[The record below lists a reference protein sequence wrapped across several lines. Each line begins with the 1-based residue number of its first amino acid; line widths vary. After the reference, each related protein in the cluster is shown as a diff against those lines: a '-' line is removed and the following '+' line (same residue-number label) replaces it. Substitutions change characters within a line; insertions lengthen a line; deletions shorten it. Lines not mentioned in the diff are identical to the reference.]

1 LESKSE
7 EVNEYSSPKEYYS
20 WRQIELLIE
29 TVADKILRSNKRYD
43 AILGITN
50 GGIIPARLIARE
62 LDIDHISFIPF
73 RSKILHKEEMP
84 SLLESKKYLVIDD
97 IYDTGNIFSVAS
109 NEVGKFN
116 CDFAFLVRRFADDGG
131 GGGCS
136 GETYVGEILN
146 HKKWIVFPW
155 ERKMDNVPA

>member
-1 LESKSE
+1 MESKSE
-7 EVNEYSSPKEYYS
+7 EVNEYSSQKEYYS
-20 WRQIELLIE
+20 WRQIELLIK

-62 LDIDHISFIPF
+62 LDINHISFIPF
-73 RSKILHKEEMP
+73 RSKKLHKEEMP

-131 GGGCS
+131 GGCS